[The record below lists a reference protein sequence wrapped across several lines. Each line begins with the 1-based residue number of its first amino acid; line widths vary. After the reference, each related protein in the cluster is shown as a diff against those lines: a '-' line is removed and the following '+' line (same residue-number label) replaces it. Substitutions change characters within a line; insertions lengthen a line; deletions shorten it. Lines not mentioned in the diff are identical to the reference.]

1 MHYLDFLDQDH
12 RIEQHLINRG
22 LALPLRKHRQKAR
35 NGTCHALSLN
45 WLISLFDGLS
55 IEAACQRLSG
65 ERAGQSAA
73 VTQALQHQLA
83 YQQISMFERRDLAD
97 DFDDEVLIS
106 DMSQRRLTTL
116 SKVAPLSALNAEELG
131 AGVTRTLA
139 QCNLLLIILDPV
151 LHTLAIGRDKCGKTA
166 LFDPN
171 CGIVRLSEPAMTG
184 VVMTALCAFYRP
196 TNTVHVQA
204 YGAAVQPQIPVV

>member
-1 MHYLDFLDQDH
+1 M
-12 RIEQHLINRG
+12 
-22 LALPLRKHRQKAR
+22 
-35 NGTCHALSLN
+35 CHSLCLN

-55 IEAACQRLSG
+55 IETACQRLSG

-83 YQQISMFERRDLAD
+83 YQQLSMLERRDLSD

-116 SKVAPLSALNAEELG
+116 SKVAPLSALNAEELA
-131 AGVTRTLA
+131 AGVTSVLT
-139 QCNLLLIILDPV
+139 QCNLLLIILVPV
-151 LHTLAIGRDKCGKTA
+151 RHTLAIGRDRCGATA

-171 CGIVRLSEPAMTG
+171 CGIVRLNDPAMTG
-184 VVMTALCAFYRP
+184 VIMTALCAFYRP
-196 TNTVHVQA
+196 TSTVHVRA
-204 YGAAVQPQIPVV
+204 YGAAVKDQTPVA